1 MAEGKKRIV
10 WWQVLLLSGTL
21 AAAAVK
27 IFTGMDCDE
36 SYIVTMGARLLQ
48 GDRLFDTMW
57 ELHMTSAWPA
67 FLGMFVYQKLTGS
80 LAGVV
85 LFLRLLSTLIQFA
98 AVYVSCRI
106 LKKYFSFV
114 TVFVF
119 GIAAASF
126 LPRAVQNLEYG
137 LLVLLFLLPAVVLLY
152 DVLKKLEES
161 GRIVWWELIV
171 SGICYALGV
180 LSYPTVVFSFPAL
193 LAALFMLPGRGNKK
207 AGLKLSGAYL
217 LVCAVCAVLFFLYVF
232 SYLPPGQLLRNLSGI
247 LLDGTHSDVG
257 RLGSY
262 LSQSVVLL
270 KRALPVLA
278 AAAVI
283 ACILRKW
290 KALQST
296 FPYLVLACGTAVVIG
311 FNVTGL
317 RPSGPIGFQ
326 VRYMLAA
333 AAGFLFYRFVRD
345 RLALG
350 LFLLPGVFVYLGVLA
365 GSNMGLEENASFL
378 FLTVLGTLLL
388 SGAALERME
397 GIAAGICLLCIGVFA
412 AGILF
417 TKGYLVR
424 ITGTGPA
431 NILESRVQVQEGPL
445 QGIFLYEE
453 DALAYEQ
460 KRREIRE
467 YVTSEDLMLY
477 LGTDAL
483 CNLYTEGRF
492 TSASCISTPSYNE
505 QWIRYYETFDCI
517 RPTVVLLDKDF
528 FTSPA
533 EFMETPFG
541 AWLMKQYPSAEFSG
555 QKAFYILQLHNPAE
569 LLK

>member
-1 MAEGKKRIV
+1 MAEGRRRPA

-67 FLGMFVYQKLTGS
+67 FLGMYAYQKLTGS
-80 LAGVV
+80 LTGVV
-85 LFLRLLSTLIQFA
+85 LFLRILSTLLQFGT
-98 AVYVSCRI
+98 VYLCCRT
-106 LKKYFSFV
+106 LKKYFSFR

-161 GRIVWWELIV
+161 GGIVWWELIA
-171 SGICYALGV
+171 SGICYAFGV
-180 LSYPTVVFSFPAL
+180 LSYPTVAFSFPVL
-193 LAALFMLPGRGNKK
+193 LAALYLLPGRERRT
-207 AGLKLSGAYL
+207 AGRKLSGVYL
-217 LVCAVCAVLFFLYVF
+217 LVCAVCAALFFLYVF
-232 SYLPPGQLLRNLSGI
+232 SYLPPGQLLQNLSGI

-257 RLGSY
+257 RLDSY
-262 LSQSVVLL
+262 LPQFGVLL
-270 KRALPVLA
+270 KRAAPVVA
-278 AAAVI
+278 AAA
-283 ACILRKW
+283 ATALILRKW
-290 KALQST
+290 NISWYSFL
-296 FPYLVLACGTAVVIG
+296 YLVLAYGTAVVIG
-311 FNVTGL
+311 CNLTGL

-326 VRYMLAA
+326 VRYLLAA
-333 AAGFLFYRFVRD
+333 AAGFLLYRFVRD
-345 RLALG
+345 RLVLG
-350 LFLLPGVFVYLGVLA
+350 LFLLPGVFVYAGVLA

-378 FLTVLGTLLL
+378 FLTVFGALLL
-388 SGAALERME
+388 AGAAVEHME
-397 GIAAGICLLCIGVFA
+397 GAAVKICLLCLSVFA
-412 AGILF
+412 AGVLF

-424 ITGTGPA
+424 VTGTGPA
-431 NILESRVQVQEGPL
+431 NILESRVQALDGPL
-445 QGIFLYEE
+445 DGIFLYGG
-453 DALAYEQ
+453 DAGAYQEKQ
-460 KRREIRE
+460 LEIQN
-467 YVTSEDLMLY
+467 YVSPDDLMLY

-505 QWIRYYETFDCI
+505 QWIRYYEAENRA

-528 FTSPA
+528 FASP
-533 EFMETPFG
+533 EDFRDTPFG
-541 AWLMKQYPSAEFSG
+541 AWLTEQYPSAEFEEL
-555 QKAFYILQLHNPAE
+555 KAFYILQLHNPAE